1 MSFDQLGLF
10 MAGAAAGGLIN
21 GLAGFGLSMFA
32 MGFWLQIM
40 PPSQA
45 VPIMVITAVVTGLQ
59 GAWVVRRSIIKH
71 PARLAILTVPG
82 LVGVP
87 IGIGLLASIEPHII
101 KLTLAGF
108 MMLYGGFFTFRRAL
122 PNLERPT
129 PMIDAVIGF
138 VSGVLGGATSL
149 SGPLPTMW
157 CALRGWP
164 KVETR
169 AVLQAFNI
177 VILAFTAVGLVL
189 QDRYTWQ
196 ILGLIALALPLTIL
210 FAQLGLYLFKHLRD
224 DQFRRLLIA
233 LMLIFGTI
241 LAFKELM

>member
-1 MSFDQLGLF
+1 MCIRD
-10 MAGAAAGGLIN
+10 
-21 GLAGFGLSMFA
+21 
-32 MGFWLQIM
+32 
-40 PPSQA
+40 
-45 VPIMVITAVVTGLQ
+45 
-59 GAWVVRRSIIKH
+59 R
-71 PARLAILTVPG
+71 
-82 LVGVP
+82 
-87 IGIGLLASIEPHII
+87 
-101 KLTLAGF
+101 
-108 MMLYGGFFTFRRAL
+108 
-122 PNLERPT
+122 
-129 PMIDAVIGF
+129 
-138 VSGVLGGATSL
+138 
-149 SGPLPTMW
+149 
-157 CALRGWP
+157 P

-189 QDRYTWQ
+189 QGRYTWQ